1 MSDITRETIQQRL
14 DATRANLAA
23 FIESAN
29 QQIAAA
35 NGAIA
40 MLEQL
45 LADTADSAAPVEATQ
60 EQAD

>member
-23 FIESAN
+23 FVEQAN
-29 QQIAAA
+29 QQIAAM